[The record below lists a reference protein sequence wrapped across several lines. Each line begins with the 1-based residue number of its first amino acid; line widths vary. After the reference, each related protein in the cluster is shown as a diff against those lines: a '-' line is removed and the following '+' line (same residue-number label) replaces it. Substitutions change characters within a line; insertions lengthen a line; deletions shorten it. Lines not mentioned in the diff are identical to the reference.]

1 MHEQAWHVTDAEPSA
16 QRGTGA
22 MIERLQRELAD
33 LERLSADEQ
42 EELALYIAALRQ
54 AHAREAAMPPVEQT
68 QPWQDPAGAW
78 SDLPEDDEAETF
90 YRMRHETEP
99 SAPIEL

>member
-1 MHEQAWHVTDAEPSA
+1 
-16 QRGTGA
+16 
-22 MIERLQRELAD
+22 MIERLQRNLAD
-33 LERLSADEQ
+33 LEHLSPDEQ
-42 EELALYIAALRQ
+42 EEIALYIEALRNS
-54 AHAREAAMPPVEQT
+54 HGREAIPAEFEAVVSPS
-68 QPWQDPAGAW
+68 PWQDPAGAW

>member
-1 MHEQAWHVTDAEPSA
+1 MYEKALPLTNAGPSA
-16 QRGTGA
+16 QRATSV
-22 MIERLQRELAD
+22 MIDRLTLD
-33 LERLSADEQ
+33 L
-42 EELALYIAALRQ
+42 
-54 AHAREAAMPPVEQT
+54 T

-90 YRMRHETEP
+90 YRMRHETAP

>member
-1 MHEQAWHVTDAEPSA
+1 MTD
-16 QRGTGA
+16 
-22 MIERLQRELAD
+22 RLQHELAD
-33 LERLSADEQ
+33 LERLSPDEQ
-42 EELALYIAALRQ
+42 EELALYIEALRQ
-54 AHAREAAMPPVEQT
+54 AHAHEAAVSTLDLT

-90 YRMRHETEP
+90 YRMRHETAP

>member
-1 MHEQAWHVTDAEPSA
+1 MYP
-16 QRGTGA
+16 
-22 MIERLQRELAD
+22 MIDRLQRNLAD

-42 EELALYIAALRQ
+42 EEIALYIEALRE
-54 AHAREAAMPPVEQT
+54 AHERGMLPVDQELA

-78 SDLPEDDEAETF
+78 RDLPEDDEAATF